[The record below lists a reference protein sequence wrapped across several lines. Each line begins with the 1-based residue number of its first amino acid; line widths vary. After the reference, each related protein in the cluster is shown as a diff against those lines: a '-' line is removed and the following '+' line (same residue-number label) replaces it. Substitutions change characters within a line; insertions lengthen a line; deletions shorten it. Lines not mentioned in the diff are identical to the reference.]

1 MEEAEL
7 LLDDDILNP
16 RNFLNNIY
24 QNDQFLMM
32 KSDLENAI
40 IDNTKLEVERKH
52 MISDADKVLEDL
64 TKWKKER

>member
-1 MEEAEL
+1 
-7 LLDDDILNP
+7 
-16 RNFLNNIY
+16 
-24 QNDQFLMM
+24 MM

-52 MISDADKVLEDL
+52 FISDADKVLEDL